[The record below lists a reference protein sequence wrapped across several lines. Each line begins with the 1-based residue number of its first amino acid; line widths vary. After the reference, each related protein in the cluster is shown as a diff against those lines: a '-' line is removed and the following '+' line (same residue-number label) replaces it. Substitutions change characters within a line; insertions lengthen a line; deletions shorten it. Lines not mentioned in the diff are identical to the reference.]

1 MRKTNKITRVYF
13 LIGFLKMEPHGQSRC
28 LRAEVP
34 VFAEK
39 PHAGNRFGTQAWS
52 SA

>member
-1 MRKTNKITRVYF
+1 MNDSTKAYAFIR
-13 LIGFLKMEPHGQSRC
+13 GQNPY
-28 LRAEVP
+28 LHAEVP

-39 PHAGNRFGTQAWS
+39 PLAGNRFGMQAWS